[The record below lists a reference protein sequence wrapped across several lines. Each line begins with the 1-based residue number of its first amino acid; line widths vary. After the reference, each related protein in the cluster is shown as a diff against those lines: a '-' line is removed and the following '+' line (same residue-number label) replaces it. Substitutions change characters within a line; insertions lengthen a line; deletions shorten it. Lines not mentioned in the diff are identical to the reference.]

1 MSGLTH
7 FNTNA
12 ICDGNEIY
20 DELCCDAAVNLVVE
34 DVVDAVGAIFG
45 IESAHQWIGFTNE
58 NDFSDL
64 VN

>member
-45 IESAHQWIGFTNE
+45 IESAHQ
-58 NDFSDL
+58 
-64 VN
+64 